1 MRCGASQA
9 SKEVQNVWQGP
20 LLRNAS
26 NFARFFTWVH
36 VLRIIMPTLRGTPPA
51 LHVSQ
56 VKTILSVLL
65 REYDIEMVGELP
77 PTNFEAMVVGPKGK
91 CNVRYTKK
99 TA

>member
-1 MRCGASQA
+1 MTPWTPRFT
-9 SKEVQNVWQGP
+9 N
-20 LLRNAS
+20 NAIK
-26 NFARFFTWVH
+26 NHER
-36 VLRIIMPTLRGTPPA
+36 
-51 LHVSQ
+51 VSQ

-77 PTNFEAMVVGPKGK
+77 PANFEAMVVGPKGK